1 MPCLYTFTF
10 YPARSVFLHYS
21 LILTLMDTRYEAS
34 ALVNNTAGGR
44 FEMEV
49 EGATAFIKYKNMPDA
64 VALLHTE
71 VPPALE
77 GRGVAAALVEK
88 TFMYLEERNQKIVP
102 LCPYVAAFLK
112 RQPEWNKII
121 A

>member
-1 MPCLYTFTF
+1 
-10 YPARSVFLHYS
+10 
-21 LILTLMDTRYEAS
+21 MDIRYEANT
-34 ALVNNTAGGR
+34 LVNNTAAGR

-49 EGATAFIKYKNMPDA
+49 EGATAFIKYKNMRDA

-88 TFMYLEERNQKIVP
+88 TFIYLEERNQKIVP

-112 RQPEWNKII
+112 RYPEWKRII

>member
-1 MPCLYTFTF
+1 
-10 YPARSVFLHYS
+10 
-21 LILTLMDTRYEAS
+21 MDTRYETNT
-34 ALVNNTAGGR
+34 LVNNTAAGR
-44 FEMEV
+44 FEVEV
-49 EGATAFIKYKNMPDA
+49 EGATAFIKYKNMRDA

-71 VPPALE
+71 VPSPLE

-88 TFMYLEERNQKIVP
+88 TFKYLEERNQKIVP

-112 RQPEWNKII
+112 RYPEWKRII

>member
-1 MPCLYTFTF
+1 
-10 YPARSVFLHYS
+10 
-21 LILTLMDTRYEAS
+21 MDTRYENNPFI
-34 ALVNNTAGGR
+34 NNTAAGR

-49 EGATAFIKYKNMPDA
+49 EGATAFIDYETRPDA
-64 VALLHTE
+64 IALLHTE

-88 TFMYLEERNQKIVP
+88 TLIYLKERNQKIIP
-102 LCPYVAAFLK
+102 LCPYVGVFL
-112 RQPEWNKII
+112 RRHPEWKGMV